1 MLQFRSTLAPTED
14 LPPRTGFVGVASA
27 PPIDPAL
34 QRLSLSRGH
43 FLSARIGIS
52 LQEYRS
58 SRSARPL
65 RQTSARKEA
74 ETFRK
79 RPERQANEPWAA
91 ASFNPEM

>member
-1 MLQFRSTLAPTED
+1 MLWLRSTLAPTED
-14 LPPRTGFVGVASA
+14 PPPRTGFVGVASA
-27 PPIDPAL
+27 APTEPAVDL
-34 QRLSLSRGH
+34 LSFPRGH

-52 LQEYRS
+52 RQEYRS

-65 RQTSARKEA
+65 RQTSPRKEA